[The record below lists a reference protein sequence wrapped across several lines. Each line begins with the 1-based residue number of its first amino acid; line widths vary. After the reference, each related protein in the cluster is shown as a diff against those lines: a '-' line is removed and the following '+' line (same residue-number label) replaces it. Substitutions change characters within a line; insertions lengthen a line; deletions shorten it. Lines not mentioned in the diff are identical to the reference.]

1 MKRSLTDL
9 SEAGVSSSS
18 SVPAS
23 APTDF
28 RKISGGSLFGQ
39 SEIAQDFVMIDL
51 KTPFAQT

>member
-9 SEAGVSSSS
+9 SEVGVSSSS

-23 APTDF
+23 APADF